1 MALWSFKQRVRS
13 SSNLIELKHFYNN
26 KHFYTFEVDLLDA
39 SGARLAQ
46 TEHSFTVFQNRV
58 VAPIG
63 NLLVFGDS
71 LSDMGNAKDSILN
84 VPDVPPY
91 WQGRFSNGMVW
102 VEYLSQAYGVTTTH
116 GSGTSAGDNRA
127 FGGAQTGAGF
137 SYLLLPNV
145 GSQISS
151 YLANVQSNFA
161 SNDVV
166 SLWAGGND
174 FLYGTANADT
184 IVNNM
189 ESHIRQLEAAGATTF
204 VIPNLPPLEKTP
216 EILSRSQTQQQNIA
230 SEVLSYNNKLA
241 SLVSSLQLELGI
253 IVYSIDAYTIFNDVI
268 DNKEALGLTNTQ
280 SAACS
285 GNAGLLPLP
294 ICNNGDPVATNVDEY
309 IFFDKAHPT
318 KAMHQYIGRFAV
330 ESIGQADTD
339 GDGIIDSIDAC
350 EWTDDITTVNQTG
363 CSWSQ
368 RDDDADGVLN
378 SDDQCPVQK

>member
-1 MALWSFKQRVRS
+1 MRAQILLTLLLVS
-13 SSNLIELKHFYNN
+13 SVFATMPANAQGRAIEFEVELSRYDWLSNETIPMDVQLKNAQFNTDYTLIWTLVDEDNLILDNGSMVVQATGTITSNLIELKHFYNT

-102 VEYLSQAYGVTTTH
+102 VEYLSQAYGVTTTY

-151 YLANVQSNFA
+151 YLSNVQSNFA
-161 SNDVV
+161 SNDGV
-166 SLWAGGND
+166 SLWAGGTD
-174 FLYGTANADT
+174 FLYGPANADT
-184 IVNNM
+184 IVTNM

-230 SEVLSYNNKLA
+230 SEVASYNNKLA

-253 IVYSIDAYTIFNDVI
+253 VVYSVDAYTIFNDII

-285 GNAGLLPLP
+285 GNPGLLPLP
-294 ICNNGDPVATNVDEY
+294 ICNNGD
-309 IFFDKAHPT
+309 
-318 KAMHQYIGRFAV
+318 
-330 ESIGQADTD
+330 
-339 GDGIIDSIDAC
+339 
-350 EWTDDITTVNQTG
+350 
-363 CSWSQ
+363 
-368 RDDDADGVLN
+368 
-378 SDDQCPVQK
+378 